1 MLTRTLEFKDRHQN
15 RGDLVYL
22 VYNILVSSIQYIQCP
37 MYTDPGKAANNT
49 QYLIISWENFAENK
63 NDIDNYQYTDSGRE
77 YEKWLS
83 MD

>member
-1 MLTRTLEFKDRHQN
+1 MPTRTPEFKDRHQN
-15 RGDLVYL
+15 RGDLVHL
-22 VYNILVSSIQYIQCP
+22 VYNILESSIQYIQCP

-49 QYLIISWENFAENK
+49 QYFMISWENFAENK
-63 NDIDNYQYTDSGRE
+63 QDIDNYQYTDSGRD

>member
-15 RGDLVYL
+15 RGDLVHL
-22 VYNILVSSIQYIQCP
+22 VYNILVCSIQYIQCT
-37 MYTDPGKAANNT
+37 MYIDPGKAAKNT
-49 QYLIISWENFAENK
+49 QYFMISWENFAENK
-63 NDIDNYQYTDSGRE
+63 QDIDNYQYTDSGRE

>member
-1 MLTRTLEFKDRHQN
+1 
-15 RGDLVYL
+15 
-22 VYNILVSSIQYIQCP
+22 

-49 QYLIISWENFAENK
+49 QDFMISWENFAENK
-63 NDIDNYQYTDSGRE
+63 QDIDNYQYTDSGGE